1 MSQGSENDK
10 QPTIHLVSTAGHPN
24 FGDEF
29 IAASWLRFLAER
41 QPDTDVVLDC
51 PDPGMAAFLL
61 EGLHPRVKFTNLLWR
76 VSWLTMDADPDEGDA
91 TVDRVVR
98 DLGSPLFDYGL
109 LELRRATTVHLVGGG
124 HITSNWLHHGRLV
137 RAARRLAEV
146 ADAQF
151 VATGLGLMPAIDPE
165 RIRDDLAAADHATVR
180 DSASAEMAG
189 VELGVNDAFLGLS
202 SIPGHGERPDP
213 TGQPGDVWISLQRD
227 LAEPEVFEATVAGVR
242 AMIESG
248 RFEGRTIRYLEAI
261 PGTERDRRAY
271 DLLADLIPEEN
282 FMSFVRLWHEGFP
295 GRPLQTWITTR
306 YHFHQL
312 AAAVG
317 ADGIAIEIDDD
328 YYRTKHESLAE
339 LGTGFA
345 IAPVGF
351 DKLPEPASDP
361 EFRLKAGR
369 LHRAK
374 LDEAEAIYPRKRAP
388 KPEPVQ
394 EPVAPAPA
402 PQRSK
407 GVFGRR

>member
-1 MSQGSENDK
+1 MSQGSENEK
-10 QPTIHLVSTAGHPN
+10 KPTIHLVSTAGHPN

-51 PDPGMAAFLL
+51 PEPGLASYLF
-61 EGLHPRVKFTNLLWR
+61 EGLHPRAKFTNLLWR
-76 VSWLTMDADPDEGDA
+76 VSWLTMEADPDEGDA
-91 TVDRVVR
+91 AVDGLIK
-98 DLGSPLFDYGL
+98 DLGTPLFDYGL

-146 ADAQF
+146 SDARF

-165 RIRDDLAAADHATVR
+165 RIRADLAAADHATVR
-180 DSASAEMAG
+180 DSASAEMSG
-189 VELGVNDAFLGLS
+189 VELGVNDAFLGLP
-202 SIPGHGERPDP
+202 SIPGFGARPDP
-213 TGQPGDVWISLQRD
+213 TGQPGDVWISIQKD
-227 LAEPEVFEATVAGVR
+227 LAEPEVFEANVAAVR

-248 RFEGRTIRYLEAI
+248 RFEGRTLRYLESI
-261 PGTERDRRAY
+261 PGRDRDRLGY

-295 GRPLQTWITTR
+295 GLPLQTWITTR

-317 ADGIAIEIDDD
+317 AEGIAIEIDDS
-328 YYRTKHESLAE
+328 YYRTKHQSLAE

-345 IAPVGF
+345 IAPVGSE
-351 DKLPEPASDP
+351 KLPDPASDP
-361 EFRLKAGR
+361 EYRLKAGR

-374 LDEAEAIYPRKRAP
+374 LDEAEALYPRQ
-388 KPEPVQ
+388 KPPTPVRPPVEPA
-394 EPVAPAPA
+394 VAPPS
-402 PQRSK
+402 RSK

>member
-1 MSQGSENDK
+1 VSQGSENDK

-41 QPDTDVVLDC
+41 QPDAEVVLDC
-51 PDPGMAAFLL
+51 PDPGMAAFLFD
-61 EGLHPRVKFTNLLWR
+61 GMHPRLKFTNLLWR

-124 HITSNWLHHGRLV
+124 HVTSTWQHHGRLV

-146 ADAQF
+146 ADATF
-151 VATGLGLMPAIDPE
+151 VATGLGLVPAIDPE

-180 DSASAEMAG
+180 DRASAEMAG
-189 VELGVNDAFLGLS
+189 VELGSNDAFLGLS
-202 SIPGHGERPDP
+202 RIPGFGERPDP
-213 TGQPGDVWISLQRD
+213 TGQPGDVWISLQSD

-242 AMIESG
+242 ALIESG
-248 RFEGRTIRYLEAI
+248 RFEGRTLRYLESI
-261 PGTERDRRAY
+261 PGTDRDRRAY

-282 FMSFVRLWHEGFP
+282 FMSFVQLWHEGFP

-317 ADGIAIEIDDD
+317 ADGIAIEIDDG
-328 YYRTKHESLAE
+328 YYRTKHQSLAE

-351 DKLPEPASDP
+351 DELPAPASDP
-361 EFRLKAGR
+361 EFRLQAGR

-374 LDEAEAIYPRKRAP
+374 LDEAESIYPLRRAP
-388 KPEPVQ
+388 KPVVAQ
-394 EPVAPAPA
+394 ARVEPVAPPR
-402 PQRSK
+402 PK
-407 GVFGRR
+407 GLFGRR

>member
-1 MSQGSENDK
+1 MSQGSENVK
-10 QPTIHLVSTAGHPN
+10 NPTIHLVSTAGHPN

-41 QPDTDVVLDC
+41 QPASDVVLDC
-51 PDPGMAAFLL
+51 PDPGMATFLF

-76 VSWLTMDADPDEGDA
+76 VSWMTMDADPDEGDVI
-91 TVDRVVR
+91 VDRTVTE
-98 DLGSPLFDYGL
+98 LGSPLFDLGL
-109 LELRRATTVHLVGGG
+109 IELRRATTVHLIGGG
-124 HITSNWLHHGRLV
+124 HITANWMHHGRLV

-146 ADAQF
+146 SGARF
-151 VATGLGLMPAIDPE
+151 VATGLGLMPPIDPE
-165 RIRDDLAAADHATVR
+165 RIRDDLGAADHATVR

-189 VELGVNDAFLGLS
+189 VDLGVNDAFLGLPAL
-202 SIPGHGERPDP
+202 PGFGARPDP
-213 TGQPGDVWISLQRD
+213 TGQPGDVWINIQSD
-227 LAEPEVFEATVAGVR
+227 LAEPEVFEANVAAVR
-242 AMIESG
+242 AMLESG

-261 PGTERDRRAY
+261 PGVDRDRRAY

-317 ADGIAIEIDDD
+317 AEGVAIEIDDS
-328 YYRTKHESLAE
+328 YYRTKHQSLAE
-339 LGTGFA
+339 LGTGFP
-345 IAPVGF
+345 IAPAGS
-351 DKLPEPASDP
+351 DKLPDPASDP

-374 LDEAEAIYPRKRAP
+374 LDEAEALYPRARAQ
-388 KPEPVQ
+388 KSEPVR
-394 EPVAPAPA
+394 EPVAPVA

>member
-1 MSQGSENDK
+1 MSQGSQNEK

-51 PDPGMAAFLL
+51 PEPGLAAFLF

-76 VSWLTMDADPDEGDA
+76 VSWLTIDVDDPDEGDRI
-91 TVDRVVR
+91 VDGVMR

-124 HITSNWLHHGRLV
+124 HVTSNWLHHGRLV
-137 RAARRLAEV
+137 RAARRLAELS
-146 ADAQF
+146 DARF

-165 RIRDDLAAADHATVR
+165 RIRDDLAAADHATTR
-180 DSASAEMAG
+180 DAESAEMAG
-189 VELGVNDAFLGLS
+189 VEKGLNDAFLGLP
-202 SIPGHGERPDP
+202 SIPGFGARPDP
-213 TGQPGDVWISLQRD
+213 TGKPGDVWISLQSD
-227 LAEPEVFEATVAGVR
+227 LAEPEVFEATVSAVR

-248 RFEGRTIRYLEAI
+248 RFEGRTLRYLESI
-261 PGTERDRRAY
+261 PGRDRDRRAY
-271 DLLADLIPEEN
+271 DLLSDLIPEEN
-282 FMSFVRLWHEGFP
+282 FMSFVQLWHEGFP

-317 ADGIAIEIDDD
+317 AEGIAIEIDDS
-328 YYRTKHESLAE
+328 YYRTKHQSLAE

-345 IAPVGF
+345 VAPVGST
-351 DKLPEPASDP
+351 KLPEPASD
-361 EFRLKAGR
+361 EGYRLQAGR

-374 LDEAEAIYPRKRAP
+374 LEEAEALYPRRRSAAP
-388 KPEPVQ
+388 PRESVIRP
-394 EPVAPAPA
+394 
-402 PQRSK
+402 R
-407 GVFGRR
+407 